1 MKHVK
6 KTCFQIRQE
15 SKQEAEAL
23 PKPRTLSSF
32 YWESSSSIQ
41 DSYVHM
47 TLQTETARMENVRA
61 ESYFV
66 QVTGAKPQKK
76 NQKPNPNQPKP
87 KQIN

>member
-6 KTCFQIRQE
+6 ETCFQIRQE

-23 PKPRTLSSF
+23 PKPRALSSF
-32 YWESSSSIQ
+32 YWESSSSVQ

-47 TLQTETARMENVRA
+47 TLQTDTARMENVRA

-66 QVTGAKPQKK
+66 QVLGAKPQKNK
-76 NQKPNPNQPKP
+76 KPNPNQPKP